1 MIRKAVLTMKT
12 FFISLDAF
20 RGIISIF
27 VVIFH
32 LRITDT
38 FLTGWQFIN
47 SVPFYLMIFFFT
59 LSGFIITFKY
69 GDKFQLKF
77 SVFMK
82 ARFVR
87 IFPLHLFMFLLIII
101 GELIKLLLS
110 NYNIVKFNN
119 LPFTGSLAPKEIIPN
134 LLLLQ
139 AWLPFADT
147 YSINY
152 TSWFISVEF
161 YLYAIF
167 YIITIQLQR
176 FRLYILTAC
185 TLILSGFFFT
195 QADTDSW
202 YYAIEFGT
210 LYFFY
215 GILLFKVYTR
225 IIKIKLGYLPASI
238 IEIVCTITLY
248 MLLNSANFPG
258 KPLLTSV
265 MFLIFILTFAFDAGI
280 ISQLLNNPLM
290 HFLSKI
296 SYSVFLTHTLIINIF
311 VLAFIFIQ
319 KYTGLNCTVM
329 IGKERYLTTGNV
341 SGNNLLLLGIIISV
355 ILLASLTNKH
365 IEQKWRKH

>member
-1 MIRKAVLTMKT
+1 MKT

-77 SVFMK
+77 SAFMK

-101 GELIKLLLS
+101 GELIKLLLN

-119 LPFTGSLAPKEIIPN
+119 LPFTGSLAPKEIVPN

-176 FRLYILTAC
+176 FRFYILTAC
-185 TLILSGFFFT
+185 TLILSVFFFT
-195 QADTDSW
+195 QADADSW

-238 IEIVCTITLY
+238 IEIACTITLY
-248 MLLNSANFPG
+248 ILLNSADFPG

-280 ISQLLNNPLM
+280 ISQLLNNQLM

-329 IGKERYLTTGNV
+329 IGKERYLTTGNIT
-341 SGNNLLLLGIIISV
+341 GNNLLLLGIIISV
-355 ILLASLTNKH
+355 LLLASLTNKH